1 MRTLLIRFL
10 VPFAAIL
17 AAQYLFPDR
26 FFVGDLTAAAIFAL
40 ALALVNAVVGPI
52 LRLLALPITC
62 LTLGLFH
69 VIINAICFAIA
80 AAVVPGVRVEGIVA
94 PIIGALLVSAIGL
107 LLSMFVKE
115 EH

>member
-1 MRTLLIRFL
+1 MRSLLIRFI

-17 AAQYLFPDR
+17 AGQYFLPDY
-26 FFVGDLTAAAIFAL
+26 FAPTDLTTAAIFAL
-40 ALALVNAVVGPI
+40 ALAIVNAVVGPI

-69 VIINAICFAIA
+69 VVINAICFAIA
-80 AAVVPGVRVEGIVA
+80 AAITGVPVAGILG
-94 PIIGALLVSAIGL
+94 PIIGAVLVSAIGL

-115 EH
+115 EK

>member
-1 MRTLLIRFL
+1 MKSLLVRFL

-26 FFVGDLTAAAIFAL
+26 FFVGDLGAAAIFAVV
-40 ALALVNAVVGPI
+40 LALVNAVVGPI

-69 VIINAICFAIA
+69 VVINAICFAIA
-80 AAVVPGVRVEGIVA
+80 AAVTGVRVEGFLGPV
-94 PIIGALLVSAIGL
+94 IGAVLVSAIGVL
-107 LLSMFVKE
+107 VSMFVKE
-115 EH
+115 DR

>member
-1 MRTLLIRFL
+1 MKSLLIRFL

-17 AAQYLFPDR
+17 AAQFLFPDR
-26 FFVGDLTAAAIFAL
+26 FFVGDLGAAAIFAL

-69 VIINAICFAIA
+69 MVINAICFAIA
-80 AAVVPGVRVEGIVA
+80 AAVTGVQVEGILDPV
-94 PIIGALLVSAIGL
+94 IGALLVSAVGL
-107 LLSMFVKE
+107 LFSMFVKE
-115 EH
+115 ER